1 LTTAG
6 DAETEQRGYLLTG
19 ALRQMIA
26 EVCGDKSDGT
36 NEPRKDAAVDS
47 GSSNDRG
54 RNDQAA
60 YPRRKATI
68 QSRFLGSLL
77 RFVFA
82 KSWSC
87 FSDIDFSICFE
98 APLRLD
104 FGRFPR
110 FAANAAPAAICCFFE
125 VAGIPIIRGAVQIRP
140 GEKWLRSKNQG
151 WGPKQEKGRA

>member
-1 LTTAG
+1 MSALRKAA
-6 DAETEQRGYLLTG
+6 AEGFISTG
-19 ALRQMIA
+19 A
-26 EVCGDKSDGT
+26 
-36 NEPRKDAAVDS
+36 
-47 GSSNDRG
+47 NDRG

-60 YPRRKATI
+60 YPSRKATI
-68 QSRFLGSLL
+68 QPRFLGSLL

-82 KSWSC
+82 KSLSC

-125 VAGIPIIRGAVQIRP
+125 VAGIPIIR
-140 GEKWLRSKNQG
+140 
-151 WGPKQEKGRA
+151 